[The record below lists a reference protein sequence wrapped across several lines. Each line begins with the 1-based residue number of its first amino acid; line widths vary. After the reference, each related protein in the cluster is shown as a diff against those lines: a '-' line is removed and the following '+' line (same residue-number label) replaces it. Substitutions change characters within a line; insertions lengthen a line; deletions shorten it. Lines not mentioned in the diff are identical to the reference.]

1 MCLVRF
7 RFPGTTCLIEDV
19 AFHVEDL
26 AEAVTNLSDLL
37 DRHGYDDSCIYGHAL
52 EGNFHF
58 IINQSFDSEREVQR
72 YKDMTHPELNKY
84 ALRKLRA

>member
-1 MCLVRF
+1 MR
-7 RFPGTTCLIEDV
+7 RPGTTCLIEDV

-26 AEAVTNLSDLL
+26 AEAVTDLSELL

-58 IINQSFDSEREVQR
+58 IINQSFDSEKEIQR
-72 YKDMTHPELNKY
+72 
-84 ALRKLRA
+84 